1 MFQLFYP
8 TRNIVAVFKKGD
20 MDSYNDRC
28 FESWDHVV
36 AFLDEAH
43 PNQYVMKDIYNEK
56 QLNHGLSGLSIL
68 ASESLEHLKGKYCSY
83 QLTFFRWINCRGHA
97 PRESDSNMQ
106 PLALL

>member
-8 TRNIVAVFKKGD
+8 TRNIVAVFLKGD

-43 PNQYVMKDIYNEK
+43 PN
-56 QLNHGLSGLSIL
+56 
-68 ASESLEHLKGKYCSY
+68 
-83 QLTFFRWINCRGHA
+83 
-97 PRESDSNMQ
+97 
-106 PLALL
+106 